1 MWRLEGHVSDELNLF
16 EKVPS
21 EQKPGQ
27 LKEGSHRLVVIR
39 KNGQG
44 RKKQVRGP

>member
-1 MWRLEGHVSDELNLF
+1 MWRTEGHVLDGLNLF

-27 LKEGSHRLVVIR
+27 LKEVSRGLVAIG
-39 KNGQG
+39 KNG
-44 RKKQVRGP
+44 